1 MKKYIGT
8 KIVWAESQVN
18 DDQPGYKVMYKDGYI
33 SWSPKKAFDEAYKLF
48 EEMDFEIKE
57 N

>member
-8 KIVWAESQVN
+8 KIVAAEPQEK
-18 DDQPGYKVMYKDGYI
+18 DGDLGYKVMYKDGYI
-33 SWSPKKAFDEAYKLF
+33 SWSPKKAFDEAYKPLKD
-48 EEMDFEIKE
+48 MDFEIKE